1 MRVPAALIVMLL
13 GLAAHE
19 RQMRSNMQQHDI
31 KRIFNMYEVEL
42 SAPSFTNLQSTPR
55 IVYVVAVRTL
65 VPRAVLQI
73 ENTDQPWSCKPLDL
87 LLIGHAVCTSADTFQ
102 HNTLTFVLIAGSSG
116 LHY

>member
-87 LLIGHAVCTSADTFQ
+87 LLIGHAVAPLPTHS
-102 HNTLTFVLIAGSSG
+102 NTI
-116 LHY
+116 H